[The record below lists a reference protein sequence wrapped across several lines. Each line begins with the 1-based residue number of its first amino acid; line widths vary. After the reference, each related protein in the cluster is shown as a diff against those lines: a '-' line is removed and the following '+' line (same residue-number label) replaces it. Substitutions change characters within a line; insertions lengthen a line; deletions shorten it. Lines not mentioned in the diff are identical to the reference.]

1 VNFNPFSSQKKE
13 ELIMGIKQ
21 DKDGTYIVAYSKR
34 HPQTRSPVVM
44 RRKGIKSK
52 AEANRVLAELII
64 IVSDKLKKVITPAWP
79 KLLGNYLKF
88 LFIGCLVT
96 DFSVLLMLWSRQ
108 RNAGAICKILEG
120 LWKIHSIV
128 IAEER
133 KNIARLVT
141 AKAMVDLLDLGN
153 REAGRFFD
161 VIRKRT
167 AAHQAATTR
176 F

>member
-88 LFIGCLVT
+88 LDESEMTKMTCYGRRKSLEKYT
-96 DFSVLLMLWSRQ
+96 LPLWSERSVDEISTQ
-108 RNAGAICKILEG
+108 DIHGILRERFQDKAEAHKKYFIKCIRG
-120 LWKIHSIV
+120 VFQYVVSESFLWCYL
-128 IAEER
+128 
-133 KNIARLVT
+133 N
-141 AKAMVDLLDLGN
+141 
-153 REAGRFFD
+153 
-161 VIRKRT
+161 
-167 AAHQAATTR
+167 
-176 F
+176 